1 MGDKKIRRVHT
12 PAFKK
17 QVVLAMVRGEKTRG
31 EIASEFGIHPTQAD
45 KWKQQFLAGIEQ
57 IFSEGV
63 KDEAKER
70 DKLIEELY
78 KQIGQLKVES
88 DWLKKKIGLV
98 SR

>member
-1 MGDKKIRRVHT
+1 MENKKIRRVHT
-12 PAFKK
+12 PSFKS
-17 QVVLAMVRGEKTRG
+17 QVVLALLRGEKTRG

-45 KWKQQFLAGIEQ
+45 KWKQKFMEGIGQ

-88 DWLKKKIGLV
+88 DWLKKKMGLI